1 MCFLRKVLNV
11 SCHNSQHHSPPPNK
25 TGLQSEDVAGMK
37 EDMYSYG
44 QLLSEMLNPQH
55 QGI

>member
-1 MCFLRKVLNV
+1 MFLVTT
-11 SCHNSQHHSPPPNK
+11 HNIIPPPPNK